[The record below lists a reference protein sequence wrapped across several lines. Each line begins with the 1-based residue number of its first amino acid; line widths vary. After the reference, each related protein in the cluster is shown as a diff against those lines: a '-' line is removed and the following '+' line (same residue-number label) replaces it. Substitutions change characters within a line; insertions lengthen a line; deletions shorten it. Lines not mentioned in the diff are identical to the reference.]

1 MVIIKLLIKT
11 KLAINIVIKTK
22 LANSR
27 KKLDMEP
34 RFTKKG
40 TVLCKYVTLIQ
51 SGERELAAQGG
62 RKDMKIVFFIIKE
75 N

>member
-1 MVIIKLLIKT
+1 MIIKLLIKT

-27 KKLDMEP
+27 KKNFDMEP
-34 RFTKKG
+34 RFTEKG

-51 SGERELAAQGG
+51 SGERQQAVQGG
-62 RKDMKIVFFIIKE
+62 RKDMKIVIFIKE

>member
-1 MVIIKLLIKT
+1 VIIKLLIKT

-22 LANSR
+22 LANSW

-40 TVLCKYVTLIQ
+40 TFFYVN
-51 SGERELAAQGG
+51 
-62 RKDMKIVFFIIKE
+62 M
-75 N
+75 